1 MAGFNSL
8 WSRPAEAFTPS
19 SHTLKTHSAFQG
31 NHDTEAEPEAAPDA
45 EPAGDADALAEPAEP
60 QSYDPATDGWIR
72 VEDHE
77 AALATAV
84 EEAEQETR
92 EGLAKELGDETA
104 KLQTLVA
111 ELERVV
117 GERQWLRQEVIA
129 DAAEDVVTLIM
140 ALSKRVAGET
150 LAVHPRAL
158 QHLVHQAMAAL
169 PGEDGVRV
177 RVRPEDLP
185 ILEHHVDSRRP
196 ITWVPD
202 PELKQGVVVQTD
214 LGQVEAS
221 LESAFEALQVAVT
234 DWLEQQRG
242 G

>member
-1 MAGFNSL
+1 MAAFNSL
-8 WSRPAEAFTPS
+8 WSRPAEVFAPS
-19 SHTLKTHSAFQG
+19 SHTQEATSAFRG
-31 NHDTEAEPEAAPDA
+31 NREDGPEAPAEAEAAPASEATVEEPEAPAP
-45 EPAGDADALAEPAEP
+45 
-60 QSYDPATDGWIR
+60 YDPAADGWIR

-77 AALATAV
+77 AALAAAIQ
-84 EEAEQETR
+84 EAEEDTR
-92 EGLAKELGDETA
+92 DDLADELGDQTE
-104 KLQTLVA
+104 KLKTLVG

-129 DAAEDVVTLIM
+129 DAAEDVASLIM

-242 G
+242 